1 MPQPQKSFERLS
13 LVLEQIADSD
23 VPDAIGLVRDRRAG
37 SRLSS
42 QSQPL
47 AGMLQDLEQDEL
59 MWLDMVLCV
68 RAQQSGRDAAWRRFA
83 ESAYRDFVPFY
94 R

>member
-1 MPQPQKSFERLS
+1 VPQLQKSFERLS
-13 LVLEQIADSD
+13 LVLEQIPDSD
-23 VPDAIGLVRDRRAG
+23 VPDAISLVRDHRAG
-37 SRLSS
+37 SRTCSP
-42 QSQPL
+42 SQPL

-68 RAQQSGRDAAWRRFA
+68 RAQQTGREAAWRRFA

>member
-1 MPQPQKSFERLS
+1 VPQPQKSFERLS

-23 VPDAIGLVRDRRAG
+23 VPDAIALVRDHRSG
-37 SRLSS
+37 SRLSGRL
-42 QSQPL
+42 QPL
-47 AGMLQDLEQDEL
+47 AEMLKDLEHDEL

-83 ESAYRDFVPFY
+83 ESAHRDFVPFY

>member
-1 MPQPQKSFERLS
+1 MPQPPRSFERLS
-13 LVLEQIADSD
+13 RVLEQIADSD
-23 VPDAIGLVRDRRAG
+23 VPDVLALVRSHRMGARHG
-37 SRLSS
+37 P

-47 AGMLQDLEQDEL
+47 AGMLQDLGQDEL

-68 RAQQSGRDAAWRRFA
+68 RAQQTGREAAWRRFA

>member
-1 MPQPQKSFERLS
+1 VPQPKSFERLS
-13 LVLEQIADSD
+13 RVLEQIPDSD
-23 VPDAIGLVRDRRAG
+23 VPDAIGLVRNHRAG
-37 SRLSS
+37 ARHTPQL
-42 QSQPL
+42 QPL
-47 AGMLQDLEQDEL
+47 AGMLQDLGQDEL

-68 RAQQSGRDAAWRRFA
+68 RAQQTGREAAWRRFA

>member
-1 MPQPQKSFERLS
+1 MAQSPKSFERLS

-23 VPDAIGLVRDRRAG
+23 VPDAISLVRDHRAG
-37 SRLSS
+37 ARLSP
-42 QSQPL
+42 QSKPL
-47 AGMLQDLEQDEL
+47 AGMLQDLEPDEL

-68 RAQQSGRDAAWRRFA
+68 RIQQSGREAAWRRFA

>member
-1 MPQPQKSFERLS
+1 VAQPPKSFERLS
-13 LVLEQIADSD
+13 RILELIADSD
-23 VPDAIGLVRDRRAG
+23 VAHAIGLVRDHRAG
-37 SRLSS
+37 SRVRS
-42 QSQPL
+42 QSQPR
-47 AGMLQDLEQDEL
+47 AGMLEELEQDEL

-68 RAQQSGRDAAWRRFA
+68 RAQQSGREAAWRRFA

>member
-13 LVLEQIADSD
+13 FVLEQIADSD
-23 VPDAIGLVRDRRAG
+23 VPDAIDLVRDHRAG
-37 SRLSS
+37 SRLNG
-42 QSQPL
+42 QSQRL
-47 AGMLQDLEQDEL
+47 AGMLKGLEQDEL

>member
-13 LVLEQIADSD
+13 LVLEQIADSE
-23 VPDAIGLVRDRRAG
+23 VPDAIGLVRDCRAG
-37 SRLSS
+37 SRLGS

>member
-1 MPQPQKSFERLS
+1 MAQSPKSFERLS
-13 LVLEQIADSD
+13 LVLEQIADSE
-23 VPDAIGLVRDRRAG
+23 VPDAISLVRDQRAG
-37 SRLSS
+37 ARLSH
-42 QSQPL
+42 QSKPL
-47 AGMLQDLEQDEL
+47 AGMLQDLEPDEL

-68 RAQQSGRDAAWRRFA
+68 RVQQSGREAAWRRFA